1 MFNLLV
7 PWVFEFPSFRLH
19 SFIKQPCMRTTPIS
33 RNLMSFLTFAI
44 VSCGTTPK
52 EPKDMIVGKWEYVR
66 MEIPS
71 ADMAQIEGMDQ
82 MKLLQMEGMLKMAS
96 WEYFQDGTYKMNIG
110 NSQDRKIDGGTYA
123 LINDSQVL
131 EEKST
136 GKRGEK
142 KTEERKIVL
151 LTNDTLKI
159 GDPDRYVVL
168 VKTSK

>member
-1 MFNLLV
+1 
-7 PWVFEFPSFRLH
+7 
-19 SFIKQPCMRTTPIS
+19 
-33 RNLMSFLTFAI
+33 
-44 VSCGTTPK
+44 
-52 EPKDMIVGKWEYVR
+52 MIVGKWEYVR